1 MKKAQWK
8 QDPRERAFGKDPR
21 ELLNQKLT
29 EHVQDLEEKIAYLN
43 QRYAAQK
50 ENWDAQRE
58 SFLARIKRLHDKA
71 EAYTWLRN
79 AGVVVTSD
87 EEFKHL
93 KGEDMDAFFA
103 IKPNHPKPLW
113 QTMMENQLN
122 TQAAGQTATQAL
134 LQAQIEAQIKK
145 CQQEWEESI
154 LRGTSATHAFFD
166 EITSPWLPLQK

>member
-21 ELLNQKLT
+21 EVLNQKLT
-29 EHVQDLEEKIAYLN
+29 ERVQDLEEKIAYLN

-93 KGEDMDAFFA
+93 KGEDMDAFFRMEPA
-103 IKPNHPKPLW
+103 PKVSPHKW
-113 QTMMENQLN
+113 QEAMMNANARPVALQEVEQEIN
-122 TQAAGQTATQAL
+122 AAFEKAFHDYMLTGTGATKWPQ
-134 LQAQIEAQIKK
+134 
-145 CQQEWEESI
+145 
-154 LRGTSATHAFFD
+154 
-166 EITSPWLPLQK
+166 PQK